1 MIMTIPALPDRTG
14 INSTNGSSNIPPFVT
29 TRVGTF
35 LVGSSSIFRC
45 SPLKRAIFFSSKVT
59 WFDFKNIRT
68 ALTNGEW
75 RSLYNFNMMTERLL
89 SFQKKTT
96 QTVCGNL
103 MKIDSFVI
111 TCVLRDIPSN
121 DSIVN
126 TYFMILMSLF
136 RSSCPPLISRVS
148 YVAVRVLLVG

>member
-1 MIMTIPALPDRTG
+1 MIMTIPALPDRKA
-14 INSTNGSSNIPPFVT
+14 INSIQTANGSSNVPPFVT
-29 TRVGTF
+29 TSVGTF

-59 WFDFKNIRT
+59 LLDFKNIRT

-89 SFQKKTT
+89 LCSKKTT

-103 MKIDSFVI
+103 MKIDSYAFVI
-111 TCVLRDIPSN
+111 TCVLCDIPSN
-121 DSIVN
+121 DWIINPCRV
-126 TYFMILMSLF
+126 ILMSLIP
-136 RSSCPPLISRVS
+136 SLCP
-148 YVAVRVLLVG
+148 